1 MIHARRGACLAH
13 SKYAHARRPGQAM
26 RVDTTHGSRME
37 QGLEAELR
45 ARFEVR
51 EERFEH
57 EGWAVELILPRAADE
72 LIDETDY
79 ASDERLP
86 YWAELWPSARG
97 LARHLLDSAAP
108 LVPSA
113 RPAGDGGDGGWKGV
127 RVLELGCGVALPSL
141 ALRSRGADVLA
152 TDWYG
157 DALRFARAN
166 AARNGLGSLRTEMLD
181 WRHPPPGAAFGVV
194 IAADVLYEQRNA
206 SILAALLPR
215 VTAPGGTVL
224 VADPGRVYA
233 GEFLRAMEGAGW
245 AVDVAGVR
253 MEPSAA
259 GAESRVRIHAL
270 RRAG

>member
-1 MIHARRGACLAH
+1 
-13 SKYAHARRPGQAM
+13 
-26 RVDTTHGSRME
+26 ME
-37 QGLEAELR
+37 QALEAELR
-45 ARFEVR
+45 ARFDVR
-51 EERFEH
+51 EEQFEH
-57 EGWAVELILPRAADE
+57 GGWAVELILPRAADE
-72 LIDETDY
+72 LIDERDY

-97 LARHLLDSAAP
+97 LARHLLDDFPAP
-108 LVPSA
+108 ADTQVSSDGW
-113 RPAGDGGDGGWKGV
+113 AGM

-166 AARNGLGSLRTEMLD
+166 AARNGLAPMRTEMLD
-181 WRHPPPGAAFGVV
+181 WRHPPSGAGFDLV

-206 SILAALLPR
+206 PILAALLPA

-224 VADPGRVYA
+224 IADPGRVYA
-233 GEFLRAMEGAGW
+233 GDFLRAMQEGGW
-245 AVDVAGVR
+245 TVDVAGVR

-259 GAESRVRIHAL
+259 GAESRVRIHRL
-270 RRAG
+270 RRTE

>member
-1 MIHARRGACLAH
+1 LE
-13 SKYAHARRPGQAM
+13 QA
-26 RVDTTHGSRME
+26 
-37 QGLEAELR
+37 LEAELR

-51 EERFEH
+51 EEHFEH
-57 EGWAVELILPRAADE
+57 GGWAVELILPHAADE

-97 LARHLLDSAAP
+97 LARHLLDAPGPNAA
-108 LVPSA
+108 
-113 RPAGDGGDGGWKGV
+113 AGADAGEGWAGV

-141 ALRSRGADVLA
+141 ALRSRGAEVLA

-166 AARNGLGSLRTEMLD
+166 AARNGLAPLRTEMLD
-181 WRHPPPGAAFGVV
+181 WRHPPPGAGFDLV

-206 SILAALLPR
+206 SILAALLPA

-233 GEFLRAMEGAGW
+233 AEFLRIVEEAGW
-245 AVDVAGVR
+245 TAEEAGVR
-253 MEPSAA
+253 MEPSAV
-259 GAESRVRIHAL
+259 GAESRVRIHRL
-270 RRAG
+270 RRVGTA